1 MEWLQYAGTAALF
14 ACIGVIAKGWFDAR
28 VAHETALVKAQEVQV
43 EADKVQVTERTAD
56 ATVFGAAFGEYRNL
70 LAAVRTE
77 MDERDAHHKAVQMA
91 QQIEIDG
98 LTVRETRCRE
108 ELDEVRAELGRL
120 HTEVAR
126 LRRGADG

>member
-1 MEWLQYAGTAALF
+1 MEWLNYVGVGALF
-14 ACIGVIAKGWFDAR
+14 ACLGVIAKGWFDAR

-56 ATVFGAAFGEYRNL
+56 ATVFGAAFEEYRNL

-77 MDERDAHHKAVQMA
+77 MDERDAHHKAVQTA
-91 QQIEIDG
+91 QQGEINE
-98 LTVRETRCRE
+98 LKVREQRCRE
-108 ELDEVRAELGRL
+108 ELSEVRSELGRL

>member
-1 MEWLQYAGTAALF
+1 VEWLQYAGTAALF
-14 ACIGVIAKGWFDAR
+14 ACLGVIAKGWFDAR

-56 ATVFGAAFGEYRNL
+56 ASVFGVAFEEYRNL
-70 LAAVRTE
+70 LAEVRAE
-77 MDERDAHHKAVQMA
+77 MDERDTHHKAVQA
-91 QQIEIDG
+91 RQQGEIDG
-98 LTVRETRCRE
+98 LTVREQRCRE
-108 ELDEVRAELGRL
+108 ELSEVRSELGRL